1 MLELALI
8 FVLQTGAPTSELIA
22 RHAISQTTWNTV
34 YDPAYVRIP
43 YPNGDLPRTRG
54 VCTDVI
60 IRALRSVGRDLQRLV
75 HEDIVRNRRSYPHI
89 SRPDTNID
97 HRRCPALKI
106 FLRRHGTTLTTTAD
120 SSTFKQWKPGDIVFW
135 KLDSGLDHVGIVT
148 WPNVAGG
155 PPLVVH
161 NLGGT
166 RHEDV
171 LTSWKIVGHFRYP
184 K

>member
-1 MLELALI
+1 ML
-8 FVLQTGAPTSELIA
+8 LQAQAPASDRIA
-22 RHAISQTTWNTV
+22 RHAITQTSWGTV

-54 VCTDVI
+54 VCTDVV
-60 IRALRSVGRDLQRLV
+60 IRAMRTVGKDLQKLV
-75 HEDIVRNRRSYPHI
+75 HEDIRRSNRSYPHI

-97 HRRCPALKI
+97 HRRCPTLKV
-106 FLRRHGTTLTTTAD
+106 FFRRNGLTLTNVAD
-120 SSTFKQWKPGDIVFW
+120 PSTFKHWRPGDIVFW

-148 WPNVAGG
+148 WPELAGG
-155 PPLVVH
+155 RPMVVH

-171 LTSWKIVGHFRYP
+171 LTAWRIVGHFRYP